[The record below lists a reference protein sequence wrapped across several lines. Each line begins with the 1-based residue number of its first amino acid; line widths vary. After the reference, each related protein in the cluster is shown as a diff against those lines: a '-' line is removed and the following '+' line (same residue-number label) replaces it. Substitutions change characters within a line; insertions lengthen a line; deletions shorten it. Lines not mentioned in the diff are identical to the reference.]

1 MSESISQNERSELLR
16 RAELFVDLLDED
28 FRYFAGLSGSR
39 SLDEGDILFSS
50 GSKADQFW
58 VVAAGS
64 VLVERDRDV
73 IARFGP
79 GDVVGD
85 FDFARGATRD
95 ATARSEGR
103 SELVVFPREGSSLV
117 SLVAERPDASAR
129 LLLRSITMI
138 SSRIRSVQRLIS
150 ENDPWVRELKRQS
163 FTDAT
168 TGLATRAY
176 FEEVLAKKLEEPSL
190 FLLAKPDH
198 FKELVDSHGHGA
210 GDEAMKAIAALLLD
224 KVRGFGRGS
233 AIRIKSNETALI
245 LPRCE
250 RSEASHLARS
260 LAKDFSTLE
269 LGPSCGGLRLSL
281 SMALGFWP
289 EHGHNPSRLFDT
301 VYSLLQRAWR
311 DGGGKVY
318 LMRGPRGGP
327 PAGEAERR
335 SEGGVEA

>member
-1 MSESISQNERSELLR
+1 MSEPISQIERSDLLR
-16 RAELFVDLLDED
+16 KAELFVDLLDED
-28 FRYFAGLSGSR
+28 FRYFAGRSGSR
-39 SLDEGDILFSS
+39 SLDEGERLFSS

-58 VVAAGS
+58 VVASGS
-64 VLVERDRDV
+64 ILVERDRDV

-103 SELVVFPREGSSLV
+103 SELVVFPREGSSLEA
-117 SLVAERPDASAR
+117 LVHERPDASAR
-129 LLLRSITMI
+129 LLLRSIMMI
-138 SSRIRSVQRLIS
+138 SSRIRSVQKLIS

-163 FTDAT
+163 FTDAG

-176 FEEVLAKKLEEPSL
+176 FEEVLAKKLEGPSL
-190 FLLAKPDH
+190 FLLAKPEH

-210 GDEAMKAIAALLLD
+210 GDEAMAAIASLLLD
-224 KVRGFGRGS
+224 KIRGLGRGS

-245 LPRCE
+245 VPRCG
-250 RSEASHLARS
+250 RNEASQLARN
-260 LAKDFSTLE
+260 LAKDFSALE
-269 LGPSCGGLRLSL
+269 LGPSCGDLRLSL

-289 EHGHNPSRLFDT
+289 EHGQNPSRLFDT

-318 LMRGPRGGP
+318 LMRMAQGSP
-327 PAGEAERR
+327 PAGAAERR
-335 SEGGVEA
+335 SDREVEV